1 MSDARIIVGGLAS
14 IGVAALAGFLWFS
27 NGINSD
33 ASAQSEDTSGPNLVI
48 EVGGATTGRIVIDLR
63 PDVAPNHV
71 AQVVA
76 LAEAGAYDNVVF
88 HRVIDGFMA
97 QTGDVEFG
105 KRGADISGAG
115 RGGSAMPDIKAEFSA
130 LPFDAGVL
138 GMARSADPDSANSQF
153 FITLAPAP
161 HLNGDY
167 TVFGAVIEGMDVVN
181 AIKKGDAND
190 NGLVTDPDYM
200 VKVTVE
206 K

>member
-1 MSDARIIVGGLAS
+1 MA
-14 IGVAALAGFLWFS
+14 
-27 NGINSD
+27 
-33 ASAQSEDTSGPNLVI
+33 
-48 EVGGATTGRIVIDLR
+48 DL
-63 PDVAPNHV
+63 
-71 AQVVA
+71 
-76 LAEAGAYDNVVF
+76 
-88 HRVIDGFMA
+88 
-97 QTGDVEFG
+97 
-105 KRGADISGAG
+105 
-115 RGGSAMPDIKAEFSA
+115 KAEFSA

-190 NGLVTDPDYM
+190 NGLVSEPDYM

>member
-1 MSDARIIVGGLAS
+1 MSDARIIVGGIAS

-115 RGGSAMPDIKAEFSA
+115 RGGSDLSDIKAEFSA

-181 AIKKGDAND
+181 AIRKGDANN
-190 NGLVTDPDYM
+190 NGLVSDPDYM

>member
-1 MSDARIIVGGLAS
+1 MSDTRVIVGGLAS

-27 NGINSD
+27 NGMHSD
-33 ASAQSEDTSGPNLVI
+33 AAAQAEDTAGPNLVI
-48 EVGGATTGRIVIDLR
+48 DVAGSVTGRIVIDLR
-63 PDVAPNHV
+63 ADLAPGHV
-71 AQVVA
+71 ARIVA
-76 LAEAGAYDNVVF
+76 LAEAGAYDKVVF

-97 QTGDVEFG
+97 QTGDVAYG
-105 KRGADISGAG
+105 KLGGDISMAG
-115 RGGSAMPDIKAEFSA
+115 RGGSDLPDLKAEFSA

-167 TVFGAVIEGMDVVN
+167 TVLGSVISGMEVVN
-181 AIKKGDAND
+181 AIKKGDGN
-190 NGLVTDPDYM
+190 NGGVVTDPDYM
-200 VKVTVE
+200 AKVTVE